1 MSIFR
6 ELVARGAQPFLSL
19 GASAAAVV
27 ARACGVLALFPIL
40 QLAGCGG
47 TAGPAVAPTQSSELS
62 PLAALGEKIFSD
74 PSLSASGQQA
84 CSTCHE
90 PNQGYAQPTASG
102 VPMGGPNLDRPGVRN
117 APSLKYLKFTPS
129 FFFDTDGTPTGGFDR
144 DGRAKDLAEQAIRPF
159 LTDFEMGNAS
169 AADVATKLAHASYAA
184 EFRTQFG
191 DQIFNDSDAAF
202 AAARQALSAYEREDT
217 DFAPFTSKYDY
228 FLSGQAQLT
237 AAEQRGFALFNDP
250 AKGNCAACHPSARG
264 PDGSHPMFTD
274 FTYDNLGVPR
284 NTAIAA
290 NNDPRYFDL
299 GICGPYRT
307 DVASHTELCG
317 AFKVPTLRNIA
328 LTAPYFH
335 NGRFQTLED
344 ALGFYVRRDTS
355 PEEWYPIGSDGVV
368 RKFDDLP
375 SEYHKNVNTEEGPYN
390 RHPGQLPALSAAE
403 IQDVIAFLDTL
414 TDGYQP

>member
-217 DFAPFTSKYDY
+217 DF
-228 FLSGQAQLT
+228 
-237 AAEQRGFALFNDP
+237 
-250 AKGNCAACHPSARG
+250 
-264 PDGSHPMFTD
+264 
-274 FTYDNLGVPR
+274 V
-284 NTAIAA
+284 
-290 NNDPRYFDL
+290 
-299 GICGPYRT
+299 
-307 DVASHTELCG
+307 
-317 AFKVPTLRNIA
+317 
-328 LTAPYFH
+328 
-335 NGRFQTLED
+335 
-344 ALGFYVRRDTS
+344 
-355 PEEWYPIGSDGVV
+355 
-368 RKFDDLP
+368 
-375 SEYHKNVNTEEGPYN
+375 
-390 RHPGQLPALSAAE
+390 
-403 IQDVIAFLDTL
+403 